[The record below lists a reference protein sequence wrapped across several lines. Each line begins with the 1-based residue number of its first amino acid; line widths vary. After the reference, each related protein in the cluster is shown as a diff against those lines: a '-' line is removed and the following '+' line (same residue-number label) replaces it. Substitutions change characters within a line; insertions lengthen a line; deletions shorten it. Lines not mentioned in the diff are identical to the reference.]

1 MKKSTRLLQF
11 LILFF
16 FLSSFVIQVSG
27 SSDKIIMDYYWNPNC
42 GSCKTK
48 AEIIDNVFENL
59 DNNSE
64 IVSYTKKDVREEPYK
79 SEYNDHYEEYEI
91 GWPFLII
98 KDNDNE
104 TIIPSG
110 NINFDFVNKT
120 INDYIQGLEVEPF
133 DPDVVKFEFLFWD
146 TSINMKEFSLPL
158 LTIVLGGLD
167 SFNPCAFFILFFLMN
182 LLIHMRSR
190 KRMLIVGSIFI
201 FFSGFFYFI
210 FMFVLL
216 NAFIFADEH
225 IAILTIVV
233 GGLAVF
239 LGILN
244 IKDFFFFKKGISL
257 SIPES
262 KKPGI
267 YKKMRSLVK
276 TTYLPAVIG
285 STVVLAISVNF
296 YELICSAILPA
307 AYIRALTLHELSDM
321 LYYQYIFFY
330 NVVYVIPLIIIVL
343 VFIFTLGR
351 RQLSEWHGR
360 LLKLLSGIMI
370 FSFGIL
376 LLVDYTI
383 LENIVTPIL
392 LLLVSIIL
400 TFVISTLWKDFK
412 ETP

>member
-1 MKKSTRLLQF
+1 
-11 LILFF
+11 
-16 FLSSFVIQVSG
+16 
-27 SSDKIIMDYYWNPNC
+27 
-42 GSCKTK
+42 
-48 AEIIDNVFENL
+48 
-59 DNNSE
+59 
-64 IVSYTKKDVREEPYK
+64 
-79 SEYNDHYEEYEI
+79 
-91 GWPFLII
+91 
-98 KDNDNE
+98 
-104 TIIPSG
+104 
-110 NINFDFVNKT
+110 
-120 INDYIQGLEVEPF
+120 
-133 DPDVVKFEFLFWD
+133 
-146 TSINMKEFSLPL
+146 
-158 LTIVLGGLD
+158 
-167 SFNPCAFFILFFLMN
+167 
-182 LLIHMRSR
+182 
-190 KRMLIVGSIFI
+190 
-201 FFSGFFYFI
+201 
-210 FMFVLL
+210 MFVLL